1 MSGLGRS
8 VLSSSLLL
16 VGLMSCQKQA
26 EEVRKRTPYAGP
38 MLETTQVLTLI
49 SDSAKL
55 RVRLTA
61 PLEQI
66 YENGDQVYPKGVNL
80 IFLGEDGKTVVNTI
94 AGKYGKLEKNKNL
107 YTVRGDVRVANVE
120 KQQRMN
126 TEEAFYDKSKA
137 SIYTKKETEVRV
149 TTPTESLTGRGLTA
163 NQDFSRY
170 KILTPTG
177 VFAVDPATQTP
188 APAPAAKAPQTP
200 APAPAPVR

>member
-1 MSGLGRS
+1 MSGLGRV

-26 EEVRKRTPYAGP
+26 EEVKKRTPYSGP

-66 YENGDQVYPKGVNL
+66 YENGDQVYAKGVNL
-80 IFLGEDGKTVVNTI
+80 TFLGEDGKTVVNTI
-94 AGKYGKLEKNKNL
+94 TGNYGKLEKNKNL
-107 YTVRGDVRVANVE
+107 YTVRGNVQVTNVE

-137 SIYTKKETEVRV
+137 TIYTEKDMEVRV
-149 TTPTESLTGRGLTA
+149 TTPTEKLTGRGLTA

-177 VFAVDPATQTP
+177 VFAVDPS
-188 APAPAAKAPQTP
+188 APTS
-200 APAPAPVR
+200 APAPVPATPAAVPAPVR